1 MNAALRALLSDAD
14 VSGWTGLPELSAP
27 ATAEAFGVDL
37 PGAHLRRGEFGDP
50 PRHGRWIAAPTRLFA
65 GGLRLWLDR
74 DALDARTPDPADAR
88 RVVLVQAL
96 APQRDDDWITAPDLG
111 RPELL
116 LPAAL
121 GPLVFDDGE
130 RVYAERGLALRVNP
144 ANDLLLEILGFGPTS
159 AEDYRTRLRPA
170 LPVETPL
177 PELHGGT
184 A

>member
-1 MNAALRALLSDAD
+1 MNPALRALLTDAD
-14 VSGWTGLPELSAP
+14 VSEWTGLPELSAQ
-27 ATAEAFGVDL
+27 ATAEAYGLDL
-37 PGAHLRRGEFGDP
+37 SGAHLRRGEFGDP

-65 GGLRLWLDR
+65 GGVRLWLDR
-74 DALDARTPDPADAR
+74 DSLDVRTPDPADAR

-96 APQRDDDWITAPDLG
+96 APQRDGDWITAPDLG

-116 LPAAL
+116 LPAVL
-121 GPLVFDDGE
+121 GPLVFDEGE

-170 LPVETPL
+170 PPVETPL
-177 PELHGGT
+177 PELQGGT
-184 A
+184 S

>member
-1 MNAALRALLSDAD
+1 MNAALRALLTDAD
-14 VSGWTGLPELSAP
+14 VSRWTGLPELSAE
-27 ATAEAFGVDL
+27 AAAEVFGVDL

-50 PRHGRWIAAPTRLFA
+50 PRHGRWVAAPTRLFA

-74 DALDARTPDPADAR
+74 DALEADRAPGAR
-88 RVVLVQAL
+88 RVVLLQAI
-96 APQRDDDWITAPDLG
+96 APQHDGDWLTAPDLG

-116 LPAAL
+116 LPAVL

-144 ANDLLLEILGFGPTS
+144 ANDVLLEVLGFGPTS
-159 AEDYRTRLRPA
+159 AEDYRTGLRPA
-170 LPVETPL
+170 PPVETPL
-177 PELHGGT
+177 PERQGGT